1 MAIYKKIV
9 ILEGEKT
16 LTCHL
21 TLVEQT
27 CTANFNEDI
36 KDKELIVK
44 EENKPLEIFKT
55 LDGDLTA
62 RLDGITRIE
71 IALIEKGD
79 ESKVYAYGATFKGI
93 GKDGLLKEYKKL
105 IPPSQSEIKRNIE
118 NFEVK
123 EQFEI
128 KKEKCE
134 KATKPLEFYYSVRA
148 QLDEMFICFPEI
160 PTLSRAVPNSKWVK
174 VDGADGQYAVGIIYE
189 EDAPKY
195 ICYGVP
201 SKRDC
206 LPPDNMR
213 KMCQY
218 IASDTS
224 DGYWVVFQDA
234 DTGETL
240 TNN

>member
-27 CTANFNEDI
+27 CTANFNEYI
-36 KDKELIVK
+36 GDKELIVK

-71 IALIEKGD
+71 IALI
-79 ESKVYAYGATFKGI
+79 
-93 GKDGLLKEYKKL
+93 DGLLKEYKKL